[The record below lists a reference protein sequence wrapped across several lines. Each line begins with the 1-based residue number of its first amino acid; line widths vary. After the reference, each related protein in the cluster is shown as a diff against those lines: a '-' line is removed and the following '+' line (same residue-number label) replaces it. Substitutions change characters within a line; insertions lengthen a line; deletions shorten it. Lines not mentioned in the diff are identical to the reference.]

1 LSHENIQTVLVVDFG
16 AQYSRLIA
24 RRVRELK
31 VYSEIVPYDAPI
43 AEIKKHKPSG
53 LILSGGP
60 ASVYVD
66 NAPVCDP
73 ALFELGIPVLGICYG
88 MQLMAHALGGEIART
103 GLSEFGQTEMTVEA
117 DSTLFKALPREQIV
131 WMSHCDSVQQV
142 PEGFVKT
149 AETEHAPV
157 AAMENVSERLFGV
170 QFHPEVVHTPAG
182 KDLLKNFLYD
192 ACNCLP
198 TWTSV
203 SMIEDAVAGIKSQV
217 GEEKIICG
225 LSGGVDSA
233 VAALLVHKAVGDKL
247 TCVFVDHGLM
257 RKNEGEQVEA
267 TFRKHFQIN
276 LIHINARDRFLT
288 KLAGVIDPER
298 KRKII
303 GEEFIRVFE
312 EVASKME
319 DVNYLVQGTLYPD
332 VIESGTRDAAKIKTH
347 HNVGGIPLDMQF
359 ELVEPLRLLFK
370 DEVRA
375 VGEELGLPEEIVWR
389 QPFPGPGLA
398 VRIIGEVTAE
408 RVELLQ
414 NADEIVMEEIKRAG
428 LYRSIWQS
436 FAVLPADIRS
446 VGVQGDARTYG
457 STIAIR
463 AVTSD
468 DAMTADWARLPND
481 VLAKFSNRIM
491 NEVAGVNR
499 VVYDISSKPP
509 STIEWE

>member
-1 LSHENIQTVLVVDFG
+1 MSHEETQTVLVVDFG

-31 VYSEIVPYDAPI
+31 VYSEIVPFDEPVEKI
-43 AEIKKHKPSG
+43 AARRPKG

-60 ASVYVD
+60 ASVNID
-66 NAPVCDP
+66 DAPYCDP
-73 ALFELGIPVLGICYG
+73 EIFNLGIPVLGICYG
-88 MQLMAHALGGEIART
+88 MQLMTHSLGGEVART
-103 GLSEFGQTEMTVEA
+103 DVSEFGQTAMSAET
-117 DSTLFKALPREQIV
+117 DSILFRTLPREQTV
-131 WMSHCDSVQQV
+131 WMSHRDSVSQL
-142 PEGFVKT
+142 PTGFRTV
-149 AETEHAPV
+149 AGTEHAPT
-157 AAMENVSERLFGV
+157 AAFENTDRDLYGV

-182 KDLLKNFLYD
+182 TDLLKNFLYEICG
-192 ACNCLP
+192 ALP

-203 SMIEDAVAGIKSQV
+203 SMIEDAIAAIQAQV
-217 GEEKIICG
+217 GRNKIICG

-233 VAALLVHKAVGDKL
+233 VAALLVHKAVGDQL

-276 LIHINARDRFLT
+276 LVHTQAKDRFLS
-288 KLAGVIDPER
+288 KLDGVTDPEK

-312 EVASKME
+312 GVASEMKE
-319 DVNYLVQGTLYPD
+319 VDYLVQGTLYPD

-359 ELVEPLRLLFK
+359 DLVEPLRLLFK

-398 VRIIGEVTAE
+398 VRIIGEVTEE
-408 RVELLQ
+408 RLDLLRE
-414 NADEIVMEEIKRAG
+414 ADEIVTEEIKRAG

-436 FAVLPADIRS
+436 FAVLPADLKS

-468 DAMTADWARLPND
+468 DAMTADWARIPYE
-481 VLAKFSNRIM
+481 VLTRLSSRIM
-491 NEVAGVNR
+491 NEVPGVSR